1 MKKIY
6 SLLLVGIMVLI
17 GGKASAADV
26 TNPTDTLDFSV
37 IATLDE
43 AASTPKYGKFEC
55 GIGSASN
62 QSMKPNIS
70 TSQGAFRLW
79 PGNTVTLSA
88 NEGLTVSKVE
98 FTYTSSNKAEVA
110 LSGDNGTFADGV
122 WTGSA
127 ASVTFYGAGSGYTQT
142 KIAKIVVSYTGSVA
156 AAVNAPVFSKKGV
169 EIGKDADLDNVT
181 DDADTIRLTVDEG
194 CTAYYTLDGTDPTTA
209 STAYT
214 DGIVIDKTTTIK
226 AIAVN
231 TEGKTSSVAGFTYY
245 I

>member
-37 IATLDE
+37 ITSLDE

-70 TSQGAFRLW
+70 TSQDAFRLW

-110 LSGDNGTFADGV
+110 LSGDNGTFAMAFGR
-122 WTGSA
+122 A
-127 ASVTFYGAGSGYTQT
+127 LPHQ
-142 KIAKIVVSYTGSVA
+142 
-156 AAVNAPVFSKKGV
+156 
-169 EIGKDADLDNVT
+169 
-181 DDADTIRLTVDEG
+181 
-194 CTAYYTLDGTDPTTA
+194 
-209 STAYT
+209 
-214 DGIVIDKTTTIK
+214 
-226 AIAVN
+226 
-231 TEGKTSSVAGFTYY
+231 
-245 I
+245 